1 MTAGEAA
8 VAALSAGADMIL
20 MPEDFDAAVQAV
32 KDAVEKGALT
42 ESRIEESAM
51 RILALKAEKNME
63 RETAR

>member
-1 MTAGEAA
+1 
-8 VAALSAGADMIL
+8 MIL
-20 MPEDFDAAVQAV
+20 MPEDFDVAVQAV
-32 KDAVEKGALT
+32 KDAVENGALT

>member
-1 MTAGEAA
+1 
-8 VAALSAGADMIL
+8 MIL
-20 MPEDFDAAVQAV
+20 MTEDFDAAVQAV

>member
-1 MTAGEAA
+1 M
-8 VAALSAGADMIL
+8 AALSAGADMIL
-20 MPEDFDAAVQAV
+20 MPEDFDVAVQAV
-32 KDAVEKGALT
+32 KDAVENGALT